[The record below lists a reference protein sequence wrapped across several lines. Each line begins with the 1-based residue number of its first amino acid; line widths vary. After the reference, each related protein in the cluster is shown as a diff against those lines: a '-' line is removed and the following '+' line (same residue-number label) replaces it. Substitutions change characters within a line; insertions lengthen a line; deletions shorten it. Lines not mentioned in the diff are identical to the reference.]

1 MASSCGKSTEVQAHL
16 RREPDNFVRPQV
28 ISNYDLLQSL
38 GWRRVS
44 PYRL

>member
-1 MASSCGKSTEVQAHL
+1 MASSCGKPTDVQVRL
-16 RREPDNFVRPQV
+16 RREPDNLVRPQV
-28 ISNYDLLQSL
+28 ICNYDLLQSL